1 MAVAGKEAA
10 KVYAGALLELGQE
23 KNMLSRI
30 EEELGFVASLIN
42 EDRTLVQYL
51 NAPGVS
57 VDAKKQFISK
67 VFSDNLSELV
77 VNFIKL
83 TLDKNRQ
90 GIIRDIYTSLKEL
103 IDDANNR
110 QRVKVTSAIELNEES
125 KKKIKLALE
134 DKYKKEIILEERT
147 DETILGGIVIKIG
160 DVIIDSSLAK
170 DLRIIKENLLISK
183 VRSEAAYE
191 D

>member
-57 VDAKKQFISK
+57 VDVKKQFISK

-83 TLDKNRQ
+83 TIDKNRQ
-90 GIIRDIYTSLKEL
+90 GIIRDIYASLKEL

-110 QRVKVTSAIELNEES
+110 QRVNVISAIELNEES

-134 DKYKKEIILEERT
+134 DKYKKEIILEEKT

-183 VRSEAAYE
+183 VRNEAAYE

>member
-1 MAVAGKEAA
+1 MAGKEAA

-83 TLDKNRQ
+83 TIDKNRQ